1 MDELELIKNAEWHIK
16 FRMPSGVNIAK
27 TKNGKPFTIYRNA
40 HLNKRI
46 KQANIFVTNFR
57 YNFDLAIIYAK
68 EPKTLRD
75 LGEIARFD
83 KASKKFIFSVPL

>member
-1 MDELELIKNAEWHIK
+1 MDELIRNAEWHIK
-16 FRMPSGVNIAK
+16 FRMPSGVNISL
-27 TKNGKPFTIYRNA
+27 TKAGKPIQVYRNPY
-40 HLNKRI
+40 LNKRI
-46 KQANIFVTNFR
+46 DNANKFVNKFR
-57 YNFDLAIIYAK
+57 GFDLAVIYAK